1 MKPRKSKRI
10 DTAIRIFFTSGKVEG
25 EGTVLDISKEGCRFE
40 CETPITMGTPL
51 EVWIF
56 LPNSEWPLEIELA
69 EVRWKKGN
77 VFGVQFLKFRPL
89 QEDRFRKVLQ
99 EQKIAQKT

>member
-10 DTAIRIFFTSGKVEG
+10 ETAIRIFFTSGKFEG
-25 EGTVLDISKEGCRFE
+25 EGTVLDLSREGCRFE
-40 CETPITMGTPL
+40 CETPISMGTPL

-77 VFGVQFLKFRPL
+77 MFGVQFLKFRPL
-89 QEDRFRKVLQ
+89 QEERINKVFKLQ
-99 EQKIAQKT
+99 HVAPKT